1 MGLAKENQIGSSA
14 CATLKSVDS
23 AGEHLKFEDYSQVLT
38 YGVTIFFFFF
48 FFFCFVFFF
57 FFYFFLFSLYFMSKA
72 RNTVF
77 KCSIARRLYQKK
89 IKAILK
95 LPRKFLNWKFHS
107 HNQ

>member
-38 YGVTIFFFFF
+38 YGVTIFFYFLFFF
-48 FFFCFVFFF
+48 LISSAF
-57 FFYFFLFSLYFMSKA
+57 FFLFSLYFMSKA

>member
-38 YGVTIFFFFF
+38 YGVTIFFYFLFFF
-48 FFFCFVFFF
+48 FNQLSFL
-57 FFYFFLFSLYFMSKA
+57 FLFSLYFMSKA

-89 IKAILK
+89 
-95 LPRKFLNWKFHS
+95 
-107 HNQ
+107 